1 MIKIEN
7 PEINDKLC
15 KEVALDLYDLIRM
28 DDDYEGNT
36 IPALHS
42 LVTMYAGD
50 ENGELNLSLEDN
62 EEEILKLYVL
72 SQLAQSDDWKAILEW
87 VEEKCGEKFDSKE
100 DESSKEKDDEGD
112 EEEE

>member
-28 DDDYEGNT
+28 DDDYEGNV
-36 IPALHS
+36 IPALLS
-42 LVTMYAGD
+42 LVTMYAGNED
-50 ENGELNLSLEDN
+50 GELSLDLEKD

-100 DESSKEKDDEGD
+100 DDSSEDEGD